1 MTEMKL
7 TRNSGYSWTRILF
20 KKIDDNHKKM
30 KKTQKKYSKKRVS
43 IVYKDTNDFVMKSN
57 DINNQQTYET
67 QMINAKYTRAMYL
80 YIMRNY
86 YTIFSFHKAPQ
97 HFVNITLKRGEF
109 LYEQCKD
116 IIQQDTHT
124 IQEKKYLQLTMN
136 TFDKFKSQYSDPL
149 QHGYFILFIFK
160 KMRICNDLSRFICTF
175 I

>member
-7 TRNSGYSWTRILF
+7 TRNSDYPWIKVLF

-30 KKTQKKYSKKRVS
+30 KKIHKKYCKKRVS
-43 IVYKDTNDFVMKSN
+43 LNYGDDDFVMKSN

-97 HFVNITLKRGEF
+97 HLENINIKRGEF
-109 LYEQCKD
+109 L
-116 IIQQDTHT
+116 
-124 IQEKKYLQLTMN
+124 
-136 TFDKFKSQYSDPL
+136 
-149 QHGYFILFIFK
+149 
-160 KMRICNDLSRFICTF
+160 
-175 I
+175 

>member
-7 TRNSGYSWTRILF
+7 TRNSDYPWIKVLF

-30 KKTQKKYSKKRVS
+30 KKIHKKYCKKRVS
-43 IVYKDTNDFVMKSN
+43 LNYGDDDFVMKSN

-86 YTIFSFHKAPQ
+86 YTIFSFHQTPQ
-97 HFVNITLKRGEF
+97 HFVNVTLKRGEF

-116 IIQQDTHT
+116 IIQQDNHT
-124 IQEKKYLQLTMN
+124 IQDKKYLQLTMN
-136 TFDKFKSQYSDPL
+136 TFNKFKGQYSDPL

-160 KMRICNDLSRFICTF
+160 KMRICYDLSRFICKF